1 MKEKG
6 YELYAAAGGNKFL
19 LQREGLLEE
28 YEKLGISREQ
38 EDRWSRE
45 ILSDCRNKRKTATGN
60 ELSLTFYVPVQ
71 IAGHSG
77 DIQLMFI
84 ILMDAAELYCQV

>member
-45 ILSDCRNKRKTATGN
+45 VRRGAVCRAEYKRIERGTYDESSN
-60 ELSLTFYVPVQ
+60 IYNRY
-71 IAGHSG
+71 GH
-77 DIQLMFI
+77 L
-84 ILMDAAELYCQV
+84 